1 MPSLLVAHYETSTGQ
16 YYFQK
21 VGTAQISNAA
31 ITSALI
37 ASGAIGW
44 PHIAAGAILSGHIGS
59 GQVASGHI
67 DASYTANVGGTP
79 ADGSVTSSKIASGAV
94 GGVHIANATITSSDI
109 AVNTIGNIHI
119 LNQGI
124 LSSAIG
130 ANIIATPHIA
140 NQGILSASFGANVIA
155 TPHIAN
161 QGLLSSVFGAG
172 AIGGAHIANQ
182 GLLSAN
188 FAAGVIGHSLVTDYG
203 IVSGKIASG
212 AITEEG
218 LASGI
223 SIDISEMSIEPG
235 YRAEVPISGFLAI
248 QFSVSGYY
256 GFAQAADV
264 NTMPALGL
272 TTAFV
277 NSGQIGAFQY
287 AGRIT
292 NAGWNFSGY
301 VGSLV
306 FVGTS
311 SEVTLMVSG
320 LMVSGR
326 CVQRFGKVAGESTIH
341 IKPDL
346 VFAQIG
352 E

>member
-1 MPSLLVAHYETSTGQ
+1 MPSLLVVTYESSTGQ

-31 ITSALI
+31 ITSGLI

-59 GQVASGHI
+59 GQIASGHI

-79 ADGSVTSSKIASGAV
+79 ADGSVTSAKIASGAV

-161 QGLLSSVFGAG
+161 QGLLSSVFGVG

-188 FAAGVIGHSLVTDYG
+188 FAVGVIGHTLVTDYG
-203 IVSGKIASG
+203 IISGKYASG
-212 AITEEG
+212 SITEVA

-223 SIDISEMSIEPG
+223 SIDIAETTQEPT
-235 YRAEVPISGFLAI
+235 YRAADIISAFLAV
-248 QFSVSGYY
+248 QFITSGYFGY
-256 GFAQAADV
+256 TQAG
-264 NTMPALGL
+264 NISSMPAIGLSLGNY
-272 TTAFV
+272 A
-277 NSGQIGAFQY
+277 SGAIGTFQY
-287 AGRIT
+287 AGRVT
-292 NAGWNFSGY
+292 NTAWNFSGY
-301 VGSLV
+301 IGQMV

-326 CVQRFGKVAGESTIH
+326 CVQRLGKVAAAQSIH
-341 IKPDL
+341 LSPDL
-346 VFAQIG
+346 VFAQIA

>member
-21 VGTAQISNAA
+21 VGTGQISNAA
-31 ITSALI
+31 ITSGLI

-59 GQVASGHI
+59 GQIASGHI

-79 ADGSVTSSKIASGAV
+79 ADDSVTSAKIASGAV

-130 ANIIATPHIA
+130 ANVIATPHIA
-140 NQGILSASFGANVIA
+140 NQGILSASIGTNVIA

-172 AIGGAHIANQ
+172 AIGGAHVANQ

-188 FAAGVIGHSLVTDYG
+188 FAVGVIGHTLVTDYG
-203 IVSGKIASG
+203 IISGKYASG
-212 AITEEG
+212 SITEAA
-218 LASGI
+218 LVSGI
-223 SIDISEMSIEPG
+223 SIDISEVAQEPS
-235 YRAEVPISGFLAI
+235 YRAATPVSGFVGV
-248 QFSVSGYY
+248 QFSASGY
-256 GFAQAADV
+256 FDWAKPNDIT
-264 NTMPALGL
+264 TMPAVGI
-272 TTAFV
+272 TVAAI
-277 NSGQIGAFQY
+277 NSGLIGTFQY
-287 AGRIT
+287 GGRIT

-301 VGSLV
+301 EGNLV
-306 FVGTS
+306 F
-311 SEVTLMVSG
+311 LMSG
-320 LMVSGR
+320 SVIGRTAPALSGD
-326 CVQRFGKVAGESTIH
+326 CVQRMGKIISPDTIFVR
-341 IKPDL
+341 PDL
-346 VFAQIG
+346 VFAQIA